1 MSNIIPFEYDGH
13 PIRFNEEG
21 WINATDVA
29 AKFGKEVTNWLYL
42 LDTLE
47 YLVALSNKVYGK
59 TCTMQEISEIK
70 KLGIEKPSTKAKILR
85 LTKKTKLV
93 VAKSGPKGGTWLH
106 PKLAIRFARWLSVDF
121 EIWCDEQIDVLIRGN
136 QPTFTDP
143 RINAI
148 FLLDKPVTWEKQFQQ
163 PFYQALS
170 RMSGLPY
177 HGHVGGTP
185 SLFGMITAKWV
196 YQVVLPDSVYAEARE
211 AAKGSGD
218 KIHQYLKPE
227 AKQLVQEQLKAIT
240 ILANSCVD
248 YKDFEARCVQSFGK
262 SGEQGLLILPME
274 REFSYS
280 AMRH

>member
-29 AKFGKEVTNWLYL
+29 AKFGKEPTAWLRQVDVLEYMAAL
-42 LDTLE
+42 SKKLFGNSGFLTEISKIKRLDTSS
-47 YLVALSNKVYGK
+47 AASRTKVLK
-59 TCTMQEISEIK
+59 FV
-70 KLGIEKPSTKAKILR
+70 
-85 LTKKTKLV
+85 KKTGLV
-93 VAKSGPKGGTWLH
+93 NTKTGPQGGTWLH
-106 PKLAIRFARWLSVDF
+106 PKLAVRFARWLSVEF
-121 EIWCDEQIDVLIRGN
+121 EIWCDEQIDALIRGT
-136 QPTFTDP
+136 QPVFDDH

-148 FLLDKPVTWEKQFQQ
+148 FLLDKPVTWEKRFQQ

-177 HGHVGGTP
+177 NGHVGGTP
-185 SLFGMITAKWV
+185 SLFGMITSKWV
-196 YQVVLPDSVYAEARE
+196 YQVVLPDSVYAEAKE
-211 AAKGSGD
+211 TAKGSGD

-227 AKQLVQEQLKAIT
+227 AQKLVQEQLKAVT

-248 YKDFEARCVQSFGK
+248 YKDFEARCAQSFGK
-262 SGEQGLLILPME
+262 SGEQGLLILPVE

-280 AMRH
+280 AVRH

>member
-1 MSNIIPFEYDGH
+1 MSSIIPLEYEGH

-29 AKFGKEVTNWLYL
+29 AKFGKEPNDWISQ

-47 YLVALSNKVYGK
+47 YLCALS
-59 TCTMQEISEIK
+59 K
-70 KLGIEKPSTKAKILR
+70 KLFSNSGSERELGKIKELTIRNASTRAKILR
-85 LTKKTKLV
+85 LAKKTGLV
-93 VAKSGPKGGTWLH
+93 KTRAGINGGTWLH
-106 PKLAIRFARWLSVDF
+106 PKLAIRFARWLSVEF
-121 EIWCDEQIDVLIRGN
+121 EIWCDEQIDALIRGN
-136 QPTFTDP
+136 QPVFTDQ

-148 FLLDKPVTWEKQFQQ
+148 FLLDKPATWEKRFQQ

-177 HGHVGGTP
+177 HGHIGGTP

-196 YQVVLPDSVYAEARE
+196 YQVVLPDSVYAEAKE

-227 AKQLVQEQLKAIT
+227 AQELVQEQLKIVT
-240 ILANSCVD
+240 VLANSCVD
-248 YKDFEARCVQSFGK
+248 YKDFEARCVQSFWK
-262 SGEQGLLILPME
+262 PGEQGKLTLPVE
-274 REFSYS
+274 PEFSYS

>member
-1 MSNIIPFEYDGH
+1 MSNIIPLEYDGH

-29 AKFGKEVTNWLYL
+29 AKFGKEPNDWISQ

-47 YLVALSNKVYGK
+47 YLCALS
-59 TCTMQEISEIK
+59 K
-70 KLGIEKPSTKAKILR
+70 KLFSNSGAERELGKIKELEIRKSSTRAKILR
-85 LTKKTKLV
+85 LTKKTGLV
-93 VAKSGPKGGTWLH
+93 KTRAGINGGTWLH

-121 EIWCDEQIDVLIRGN
+121 EIWCDEQIDTLIRGN
-136 QPTFTDP
+136 QPTFTDQ
-143 RINAI
+143 RINAL
-148 FLLDKPVTWEKQFQQ
+148 FLLDKPTTWEKQFQQ

-196 YQVVLPDSVYAEARE
+196 YQVVLPDSVYVEARE

>member
-1 MSNIIPFEYDGH
+1 
-13 PIRFNEEG
+13 EEG

-29 AKFGKEVTNWLYL
+29 AKFKKEPHAWITQLE
-42 LDTLE
+42 TLE
-47 YLVALSNKVYGK
+47 YLCALS
-59 TCTMQEISEIK
+59 K
-70 KLGIEKPSTKAKILR
+70 KLFSNSVPERELKEINQLESRKAEAKVKMLR
-85 LTKKTKLV
+85 LAKKTGLV
-93 VAKSGPKGGTWLH
+93 KTRAGINGGTWLH

-121 EIWCDEQIDVLIRGN
+121 EIWCDEQIDTLIRGN
-136 QPTFTDP
+136 QPVFTDQ

-148 FLLDKPVTWEKQFQQ
+148 FLLDKPTTWEKRFQE

-185 SLFGMITAKWV
+185 SLFGMITSKWV
-196 YQVVLPDSVYAEARE
+196 YQVVLPDSVYAEAKE
-211 AAKGSGD
+211 AAKDSKD

-227 AKQLVQEQLKAIT
+227 VRELVAEQLKAVT
-240 ILANSCVD
+240 ILANSCMD

-262 SGEQGLLILPME
+262 PGEQGCLILPVE

-280 AMRH
+280 AVRH